1 MAWIRIKDV
10 MTGMHEAIR
19 DDKMRKELMFEWLNI
34 LLALVSFFMT
44 VVNVFTKEYILMV
57 STFIFSVACIINAV
71 LIKRGT
77 RVKRI
82 TYTIFVVE
90 TLALLAL
97 FIEVI
102 RAQTQKQL
110 LESERKYYYLYRH
123 DALTGLYNRYG
134 FNAVVDA
141 DYKNPGPGKVGM
153 MILDIDDFKH
163 INDRYVEEAEFRS
176 GELVMKVTV
185 SVGLC
190 ISNSM
195 ENVNVAMLVNKADQC
210 LYMAKARGKNCVMST
225 EIP

>member
-1 MAWIRIKDV
+1 MLRFPF
-10 MTGMHEAIR
+10 
-19 DDKMRKELMFEWLNI
+19 LF
-34 LLALVSFFMT
+34 
-44 VVNVFTKEYILMV
+44 
-57 STFIFSVACIINAV
+57 VAC
-71 LIKRGT
+71 
-77 RVKRI
+77 
-82 TYTIFVVE
+82 Y
-90 TLALLAL
+90 LLAL